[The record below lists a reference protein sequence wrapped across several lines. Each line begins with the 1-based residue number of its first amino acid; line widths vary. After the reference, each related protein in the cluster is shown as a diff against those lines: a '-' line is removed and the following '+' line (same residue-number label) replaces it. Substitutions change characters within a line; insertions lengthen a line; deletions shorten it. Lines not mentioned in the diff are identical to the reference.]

1 MKPKD
6 WALNVLIGLDQ
17 FANAVI
23 RGDPDETISSRAAK
37 AELRGKKWGCLL
49 CKFLDKL
56 DKDHCQKSLEKDEG
70 RPGF

>member
-6 WALNVLIGLDQ
+6 WALNVLISIDQ
-17 FANAVI
+17 LGNALL

-37 AELRGKKWGCLL
+37 AEVRGKRWGCLL

-56 DKDHCQKSLEKDEG
+56 DPNHCEKSIETDEG
-70 RPGF
+70 KRG